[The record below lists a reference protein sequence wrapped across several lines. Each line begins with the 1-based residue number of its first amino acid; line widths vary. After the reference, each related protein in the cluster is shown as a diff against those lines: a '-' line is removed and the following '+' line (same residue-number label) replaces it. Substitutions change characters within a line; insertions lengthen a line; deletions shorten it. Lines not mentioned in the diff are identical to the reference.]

1 MKIAIVFIVL
11 LVILLPLMG
20 VSITGDETLKGRL
33 QTFVSYGL
41 SLTSFLLCLLTIII
55 SIYSLT
61 TDIKQKQIYTVV
73 TKPIRRF
80 ELLLGKLLGIV
91 LLDAALLVLFS
102 GIIYGI
108 TLYMPKHFNA
118 AKAERLEVSNEF
130 FTARA
135 GLKPPE
141 VNVRREVDE
150 RYEQLKKSGQ
160 LDKALRNLSYKRI
173 ISDLTKQEQLKKRA
187 VAVRKY
193 LDWEFNNVRLF
204 DDPNSSFFI
213 RYWYDVSVNPP
224 DLQVHG
230 LWIVGDLRQIRYGT
244 RSRTPPERFESK
256 DLIRTF
262 REIEIPGYLVAED
275 GYLGVRFVNP
285 PVNSTVVMFPLE
297 KGLEVLYKADTFTA
311 NFLRAV
317 LLILFRLIFL
327 ACLGVMT
334 STFLSF
340 PVAIL
345 LCLVI
350 FLTATVSGFVIDSFY
365 YVSEGISGVY
375 SYAVKPIVQLL
386 PQFDKFNPTKYLV
399 AGRLLSWWFLAKALG
414 LLICIK
420 GALLMLLGV
429 LIFGY
434 KEIAKIV
441 V

>member
-1 MKIAIVFIVL
+1 
-11 LVILLPLMG
+11 
-20 VSITGDETLKGRL
+20 
-33 QTFVSYGL
+33 
-41 SLTSFLLCLLTIII
+41 TIII

-173 ISDLTKQEQLKKRA
+173 ISDLTKQEQLKRRA

>member
-1 MKIAIVFIVL
+1 
-11 LVILLPLMG
+11 
-20 VSITGDETLKGRL
+20 
-33 QTFVSYGL
+33 
-41 SLTSFLLCLLTIII
+41 
-55 SIYSLT
+55 LT

-173 ISDLTKQEQLKKRA
+173 ISDLTKQEQLKRRA